1 LTFADTT
8 EPRRVLT
15 RFTDPKPLPLVERT
29 NSLSIEEFT
38 SLYIGA
44 ENLAYD
50 LLWRPKDQSGR
61 YESDKPEIKV
71 HCTVDVYSSKTI
83 PPEDLDTCFH
93 LIEQTSA
100 DAYRAS
106 SWGWSAA
113 RKYKEMRLPDMKYLI
128 FRRSRQGPPEVTIA
142 DGVSF
147 HREEILGFLSFMVT
161 YEDGWEV
168 IYCYELH
175 VAPKAQGQRI
185 GEYLLLLLNAT
196 GYKIGLEKAMLTCFR
211 SNHGA
216 LRFYKK
222 IGYQVD
228 KNSPLSIRLRTA
240 VVEPDYYIMSIP
252 LKDEIENF

>member
-1 LTFADTT
+1 
-8 EPRRVLT
+8 
-15 RFTDPKPLPLVERT
+15 
-29 NSLSIEEFT
+29 
-38 SLYIGA
+38 
-44 ENLAYD
+44 
-50 LLWRPKDQSGR
+50 
-61 YESDKPEIKV
+61 
-71 HCTVDVYSSKTI
+71 
-83 PPEDLDTCFH
+83 
-93 LIEQTSA
+93 
-100 DAYRAS
+100 
-106 SWGWSAA
+106 
-113 RKYKEMRLPDMKYLI
+113 MKYLI